1 MTSPFIL
8 VSRYKLKEGQL
19 QNYQG
24 WVEGLSDFVKS
35 REPRMIAFHVYANEE
50 GSEVTGIQ
58 VHPDAASMESHMDI
72 VREYIQT
79 AFGDFFES
87 TNLLLACGEG
97 EAARAMMEQIT
108 PPNTPLTAM
117 PQHLGGF
124 TRSSAAP

>member
-1 MTSPFIL
+1 
-8 VSRYKLKEGQL
+8 VK
-19 QNYQG
+19 
-24 WVEGLSDFVKS
+24 GLADFVKS
-35 REPRMIAFHVYANEE
+35 REPRMIAFHVYANDE
-50 GSEVTGIQ
+50 GTEVTGIQ
-58 VHPDAASMESHMDI
+58 VHPDAESMESHMHI

-97 EAARAMMEQIT
+97 EAARAMMKQIT

-124 TRSSAAP
+124 TRSSAAR

>member
-1 MTSPFIL
+1 MNSPFIL
-8 VSRYKLKEGQL
+8 VSQYRLKAGHLED
-19 QNYQG
+19 YRG
-24 WVEGLSDFVKS
+24 WVKGLADFVKS
-35 REPRMIAFHVYANEE
+35 REPRMIAFHVYANDE
-50 GSEVTGIQ
+50 GTEVTGIQ
-58 VHPDAASMESHMDI
+58 VHPDAESMESHMQI

-97 EAARAMMEQIT
+97 EAARAMMKQIT

-124 TRSSAAP
+124 TRPLAAP